1 MHLSLYLILASGL
14 TTIYQNADL
23 NDDQKKATETANRN
37 DQNPAGIAPRI
48 PHFRSVLKTPSNQ
61 AGPPSTS
68 PPQSSS
74 SFAPTTAPPVTSS
87 SNSASPQNTFIPPA
101 TKNFTSGSASFK
113 TQNSNPVKKSFGD
126 SPNFSSVDPTTKTS
140 LRGSNETA
148 SGSVPIT
155 NASTASPQRSA
166 VVTQS
171 SNPST
176 HNNPPKSMTGIP
188 PASQMQ
194 QSGFSN
200 RVENFSGS
208 PTFTSG
214 DRGKASDT
222 GASLRSNKITAQDP
236 SSSAPP
242 STNSGSIY
250 LGSNGS
256 EASSDAANST
266 PTIEPRGA
274 AQNSPRGA
282 LGNSNPEFSSQP
294 SSAQPIPKQPVDMTY
309 DPQLKK
315 IAESILKSN
324 PRGEKNRVS
333 LADVV
338 RIARTSSQRKQLIRE
353 YWTGFVNQTDADFA
367 DQERRTLQQLAKPN
381 SRMDQALIRAAMSSS
396 EARLAEANLAMAKSN
411 SKIYRYVPTLT
422 KGQELV
428 YADLPWVG
436 KYKTNVD
443 ILVSTGRFDPK
454 IQNVDKALIGIRDL
468 IQLRAAAVYDNMKA
482 MQEAVT
488 EYQNGRVALSV
499 VLMLHKEVRDQRI
512 AFLTS
517 VRDYNIAIADFAVTA
532 YPSAV
537 DPKLVAGM
545 LVDTKKTLPK
555 VEVLLD
561 RQIRQAS
568 GVQNSSNGN
577 GVGNSTGSQVRQ
589 AGGY

>member
-1 MHLSLYLILASGL
+1 MGSSLR
-14 TTIYQNADL
+14 
-23 NDDQKKATETANRN
+23 RN
-37 DQNPAGIAPRI
+37 
-48 PHFRSVLKTPSNQ
+48 
-61 AGPPSTS
+61 
-68 PPQSSS
+68 
-74 SFAPTTAPPVTSS
+74 
-87 SNSASPQNTFIPPA
+87 
-101 TKNFTSGSASFK
+101 
-113 TQNSNPVKKSFGD
+113 QNSVED
-126 SPNFSSVDPTTKTS
+126 PN
-140 LRGSNETA
+140 R
-148 SGSVPIT
+148 
-155 NASTASPQRSA
+155 TASPSLN
-166 VVTQS
+166 
-171 SNPST
+171 SNSI
-176 HNNPPKSMTGIP
+176 NAG
-188 PASQMQ
+188 
-194 QSGFSN
+194 G
-200 RVENFSGS
+200 
-208 PTFTSG
+208 
-214 DRGKASDT
+214 
-222 GASLRSNKITAQDP
+222 
-236 SSSAPP
+236 SSSAV
-242 STNSGSIY
+242 
-250 LGSNGS
+250 
-256 EASSDAANST
+256 NST

-274 AQNSPRGA
+274 SQNSTRGA
-282 LGNSNPEFSSQP
+282 FGNSNPPLSNQP
-294 SSAQPIPKQPVDMTY
+294 TQAQPFPKQPLDLTY
-309 DPQLKK
+309 DPQLKE

-367 DQERRTLQQLAKPN
+367 DQERRTLQQLSKPN
-381 SRMDQALIRAAMSSS
+381 SRMDQALIRAAMSSG

-411 SKIYRYVPTLT
+411 SKIYKYVPTLT

-436 KYKTNVD
+436 KYKTNAD

-468 IQLRAAAVYDNMKA
+468 IQLRAAAVYDNMTA
-482 MQEAVT
+482 MQEAVG
-488 EYQNGRVALSV
+488 EYQNGRAPLSV

-555 VEVLLD
+555 ADVLLD

-568 GVQNSSNGN
+568 GVQNPRSGN
-577 GVGNSTGSQVRQ
+577 GGRNSTGSAVRQ